1 MRAHLYV
8 VVLEGADGGVD
19 EERAVAE
26 LRDLLRRERLL
37 RQLLQLLV
45 RQYHLLLL
53 LLLQR
58 ALQLYVAD
66 DGRVEQL
73 LRRDSCHLLLV
84 QLDQLLLLLFGRGV
98 GGLRQLDALTE
109 VLRQRERL
117 HVLVVLQ
124 ELKIPHKQLLNS
136 RGHMLETGFII
147 NFT

>member
-84 QLDQLLLLLFGRGV
+84 QLNQLLLLLLF
-98 GGLRQLDALTE
+98 
-109 VLRQRERL
+109 
-117 HVLVVLQ
+117 
-124 ELKIPHKQLLNS
+124 
-136 RGHMLETGFII
+136 
-147 NFT
+147 